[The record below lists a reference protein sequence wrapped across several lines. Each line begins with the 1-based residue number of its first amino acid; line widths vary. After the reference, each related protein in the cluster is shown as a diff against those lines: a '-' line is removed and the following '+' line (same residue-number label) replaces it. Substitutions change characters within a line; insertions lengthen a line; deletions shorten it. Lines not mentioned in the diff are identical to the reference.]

1 MHKPR
6 GQQKALVGGTLPE
19 IISPYML
26 KLIEQTGGEDGP
38 VGRQFIAR
46 NSSKD
51 VQTKHID
58 PLIEEENEV
67 APGVIYKY
75 RGKLDE
81 NGTVIYHG
89 RVLWTISRFCAT
101 YCRFCFRGRMV
112 GLPASQSKIN
122 GETILQKP
130 YLNKD
135 DIEKVIT
142 YIKTNKEIN
151 EVILSGGDPLIAPQN
166 YLTGIFEKL
175 AMLQKEGD
183 LDFIRVHTRAPI
195 TNPVSIQPWHFD
207 LLNTVK
213 DPHIVLHINHPA
225 ELTAEVLENI
235 EKLKKAGALLFSQSV
250 LLKGVNDSVEVLYS
264 LFTSLAK
271 IGVRPYYLHY
281 NDPVYWAQSFTVP
294 FPKAIKIWR
303 ELRKRLSGI
312 AGTAKFVIDTPYGY
326 GKVPI
331 PEGEWEDDFTAFID
345 FKGEKHK
352 LL

>member
-1 MHKPR
+1 MHTPR
-6 GQQKALVGGTLPE
+6 GQQKALAEGTLPE

-26 KLIEQTGGEDGP
+26 KLIEQTGGKDGP
-38 VGRQFIAR
+38 IGRQFISR
-46 NSSKD
+46 DSHED
-51 VQTKHID
+51 VQTNHTD

-75 RGKLDE
+75 RGKLDL
-81 NGTVIYHG
+81 NGKIEYHG
-89 RVLWTISRFCAT
+89 RILWTISRFCAT

-112 GLPASQSKIN
+112 GLPATQSKKS
-122 GETILQKP
+122 GETLLQKP
-130 YLNKD
+130 YLNED
-135 DIEKVIT
+135 DIERVII
-142 YIKTNKEIN
+142 YIKTHKEIN
-151 EVILSGGDPLIAPQN
+151 EVILSGGDPLIAPLH
-166 YLTGIFEKL
+166 YLGLIFEKL
-175 AMLQKEGD
+175 AKLQKDGIV
-183 LDFIRVHTRAPI
+183 DFIRIHTRAPV
-195 TNPVSIQPWHFD
+195 TNPVSIQQWHFN
-207 LLNTVK
+207 LLKTIR

-225 ELTAEVLENI
+225 ELSPEVRENI
-235 EKLKKAGALLFSQSV
+235 KKLKESGALLFSQSV
-250 LLKGVNDSVEVLYS
+250 LLKEVNDSVEVLYS